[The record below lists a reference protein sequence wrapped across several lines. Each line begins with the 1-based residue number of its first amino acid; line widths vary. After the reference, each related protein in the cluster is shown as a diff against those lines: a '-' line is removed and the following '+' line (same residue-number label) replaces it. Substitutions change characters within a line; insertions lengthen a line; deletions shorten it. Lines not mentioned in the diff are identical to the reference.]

1 MCNYHPQSSE
11 QVERMNQTLKK
22 ILTKLTRET
31 GDDWITIAPFALFW
45 LQHTLYY
52 CGLTSHESMLG
63 RPSPLVPRHFSK
75 VMAKMSKY
83 KFLKSMQALQTV
95 QDSIF
100 LLQRHIYELPPA
112 KPHRQKPGDLVWVIL
127 TTFAVV
133 KIDRNEDMDHPLHLK
148 PPQSGGIGCL
158 VWILLYLC

>member
-1 MCNYHPQSSE
+1 
-11 QVERMNQTLKK
+11 
-22 ILTKLTRET
+22 
-31 GDDWITIAPFALFW
+31 
-45 LQHTLYY
+45 
-52 CGLTSHESMLG
+52 MLG

-158 VWILLYLC
+158 V